1 MWESTCSPCCHHLLV
16 SVAWLVLSSEN
27 KAFKWFACVGS
38 QQPNFCISLLLSSPT
53 TSLFPALSFPSHHSH
68 QLLSWPLP
76 ELPTLWTPFYSWEP
90 NRASELSHLPQTYHQ
105 HLQSLSCPSPHT
117 GLGGKGRKLAQL
129 EAEQKSGC
137 YAELGT
143 KGTLRSAPGRRAAQA
158 GLGLNARARSPGRL
172 NREEYRGLE
181 WVDVGTQSGD
191 ESHRTTRAQVQSRA
205 RSQVKTSH
213 DRRSLRLRWI
223 QGQKLGGSNRARW
236 REAEGIESRTVRCGV
251 WDPKAELKFYP
262 LDNIPIICCMSAY
275 VGSCVCV
282 KPQEVSGSLYS
293 LIWVIVSEMP
303 RTMESTPTPA
313 DLSFAY
319 EVMWLT
325 WTQVP
330 VLLVKMRLTYHGAG
344 FDPPTWQ
351 CCLVLSSITRA

>member
-1 MWESTCSPCCHHLLV
+1 MAFARVAHSLNAFLLLGTEQSQRTFPPPPNLSPAP
-16 SVAWLVLSSEN
+16 SKPVLS
-27 KAFKWFACVGS
+27 
-38 QQPNFCISLLLSSPT
+38 QPTHWI
-53 TSLFPALSFPSHHSH
+53 
-68 QLLSWPLP
+68 
-76 ELPTLWTPFYSWEP
+76 
-90 NRASELSHLPQTYHQ
+90 
-105 HLQSLSCPSPHT
+105 
-117 GLGGKGRKLAQL
+117 GGKGT
-129 EAEQKSGC
+129 EAGSAGGWTEKWLLCRTGNEGNFKVSPRAKSC
-137 YAELGT
+137 
-143 KGTLRSAPGRRAAQA
+143 PGRA
-158 GLGLNARARSPGRL
+158 GAERKSQKPRKVKSRGVQRPGVSRCG
-172 NREEYRGLE
+172 NPERG
-181 WVDVGTQSGD
+181 WVTQNNPCPGP
-191 ESHRTTRAQVQSRA
+191 VQ
-205 RSQVKTSH
+205 SQVKTSH